1 MADIQEIKN
10 TQDSLE
16 EMLTDLVQSKQ
27 YAKIKELLAD
37 LNPSDVA
44 SICNSLDEPSLPIV
58 FRLLPKET
66 AADAFVEMESDIQ
79 EILIK
84 AFSDTELK
92 QVVNELYVDDAVDI
106 VEEMPANVVRRI
118 LAQATPEKR
127 SAINELLKYPEN
139 SAGSIMTTEY
149 VSLREDWTVGE
160 CISFIRRSGVNKE
173 TIYIC
178 YVTSNRRLMG
188 WISVKDLLLAPS
200 DSEKIS
206 SLMDDNV
213 ISVNALTDRE
223 EVAKMLSFYHFL
235 AMPVTDSE
243 NRLVGIVT
251 FDDAMD
257 VIEEETTEDIAIMS
271 GTTPSDKAYLKST
284 PFEFFLHRIPWLAIM
299 MISATF
305 TGIIISGFESA
316 LAANVLLTAFIP
328 MLMDTGGNSGSQSSV
343 TVIRAIS
350 LGEIEFKDLPKV
362 ILKEFLTAIM
372 CGLTLGAV
380 CMLKM
385 FLIDR
390 LLLGNPDLTLSMM
403 LVVSA
408 SMCLTILVA
417 KILGGTLPLIAKK
430 LGADPAVMSSPL
442 ITTCVDAISLIVYFT
457 IASNVL
463 F

>member
-1 MADIQEIKN
+1 MEEREH
-10 TQDSLE
+10 LE
-16 EMLTDLVQSKQ
+16 DTLIELAQSKQ
-27 YAKIKELLAD
+27 YSKIKDILAD
-37 LNPSDVA
+37 MNPSDVA
-44 SICNSLDEPSLPIV
+44 VVCNNLEETYLPIV

-79 EILIK
+79 EILIR

-92 QVVNELYVDDAVDI
+92 QVVSELYVDDAVDI
-106 VEEMPANVVRRI
+106 VEEMPANVVKRI

-127 SAINELLKYPEN
+127 KNINELLKYPEN

-149 VSLREDWTVGE
+149 VSLRENWTVGE
-160 CISFIRRSGVNKE
+160 SIAYIRRSGVNKE

-178 YVTSNRRLMG
+178 YITSNRRLIG

-200 DSEKIS
+200 DETVIS
-206 SLMDDNV
+206 SLMEDNV

-223 EVAKMLSFYHFL
+223 EVAQMLSKYNYI

-257 VIEEETTEDIAIMS
+257 VIEEETSEDIAIMS
-271 GTTPSDKAYLKST
+271 GTTPMDKTYLKST
-284 PFEFFLHRIPWLAIM
+284 PFEFFVHRIPWLAIM
-299 MISATF
+299 MVSATF
-305 TGIIISGFESA
+305 TGIIISGFENA

-343 TVIRAIS
+343 TVIRALS
-350 LGEIEFKDLPKV
+350 LGEIEFRDLPRV
-362 ILKEFLTAIM
+362 IFKELLTALM
-372 CGLTLGAV
+372 CGITLALV

-385 FLIDR
+385 YLIDR
-390 LLLGNPDLTLSMM
+390 LLQNNPDLTFSMM

-408 SMCLTILVA
+408 SMCLTVLVA

-442 ITTCVDAISLIVYFT
+442 ITTCVDAISLIVYFS
-457 IASNVL
+457 IASSVL